1 MFIGVDPA
9 RRSAWGLLLRAG
21 LSRVDQDGVECRL
34 FTDQPRNVP
43 LYQRYGFEIAV
54 EEDLPDGGPHLW
66 FMRRRPH
73 PITP

>member
-1 MFIGVDPA
+1 MP
-9 RRSAWGLLLRAG
+9 SASYVLGLGTLLLRAG

-34 FTDQPRNVP
+34 FNAQPRNVP
-43 LYQRYGFEIAV
+43 LYQRYGFEIAAEGDV
-54 EEDLPDGGPHLW
+54 PDGGPHPW